1 MARYDGSTHQQCRGG
16 CATLV
21 ENHGS
26 MYCKPC
32 AEVRRAERYAAMPKE
47 NWDGETF
54 LFSDSKGIYF
64 DDRRALIEYLK
75 EHPGESVQSL
85 HLIICEPNLA
95 EEIDGNEHFSDQLHE
110 DGEISAELEAAFE
123 ALNEV
128 IRKEPPLSWS
138 PGSVVAIVDL
148 SAAPTGHDK

>member
-1 MARYDGSTHQQCRGG
+1 
-16 CATLV
+16 
-21 ENHGS
+21 
-26 MYCKPC
+26 
-32 AEVRRAERYAAMPKE
+32 
-47 NWDGETF
+47 
-54 LFSDSKGIYF
+54 
-64 DDRRALIEYLK
+64 
-75 EHPGESVQSL
+75 
-85 HLIICEPNLA
+85 LA